1 MKKIRTFVFL
11 PHVTWMLSSWECFAS
26 LYVFVATWVSLCFSE
41 EPQVGWLTL
50 LKCGLRRT
58 KFSSTSIC
66 CLTLCL
72 AGISQLFCEWFSL
85 SSHHA
90 LILSLETKQKQ
101 THVVL
106 LPLVRCEQLSDYDIA
121 AKKIR
126 IWFTSLQCLQAII
139 NLLGLISLRSY
150 SYVD

>member
-1 MKKIRTFVFL
+1 MNEIRTFVFVS
-11 PHVTWMLSSWECFAS
+11 HDTWMLSWWECFAP

-41 EPQVGWLTL
+41 EPQVGWLTSLEMRVEKNKVQFYLNL
-50 LKCGLRRT
+50 LSHFMLGRHFT
-58 KFSSTSIC
+58 I
-66 CLTLCL
+66 
-72 AGISQLFCEWFSL
+72 FCEWFSL

-106 LPLVRCEQLSDYDIA
+106 LPLVGCEQLSDYDIA

-139 NLLGLISLRSY
+139 NLLGLISLRS
-150 SYVD
+150 